1 MHNIDKLLDKCE
13 SMTLLCT
20 KASSH
25 WSFVKF
31 CFNIPL
37 VLTSSTMC
45 IINSISEDANAIKI
59 PNIIVNAVS
68 VLIMSLTNS
77 IKASEKFEIFK
88 KLSQQFML
96 LSQEIEACDGA
107 VSKETYNILSLKYDN
122 LIQDCS
128 FEEIPVK
135 YKIEVAKCFSD
146 ADRHIP
152 IQLNGIIGNTNITK
166 RLSGG
171 KKDAMLSQLPHLS
184 QLSQLSQASQL
195 SLIGQSEQA
204 AQAAQ
209 AAQMI
214 AQGASLVNISTV
226 PPKNDLTTTTATGAD
241 TKIYGAGENV

>member
-31 CFNIPL
+31 CFAIPL

-88 KLSQQFML
+88 KLSQQFMM
-96 LSQEIEACDGA
+96 LSQEIEACDTN
-107 VSKETYNILSLKYDN
+107 VSKENFNILSLKYDN
-122 LIQDCS
+122 LIQDCA

-135 YKIEVAKCFSD
+135 YKIQVATCFSE
-146 ADRHIP
+146 ANRFIP
-152 IQLNGIIGNTNITK
+152 IQLNGIIGNTSNIK
-166 RLSGG
+166 RISP
-171 KKDAMLSQLPHLS
+171 KRTH
-184 QLSQLSQASQL
+184 
-195 SLIGQSEQA
+195 E
-204 AQAAQ
+204 
-209 AAQMI
+209 
-214 AQGASLVNISTV
+214 ASLVNISNI
-226 PPKNDLTTTTATGAD
+226 PPSELKPTENPE
-241 TKIYGAGENV
+241 KIKGFGESV

>member
-1 MHNIDKLLDKCE
+1 MHNIEKLLDKCE

-25 WSFVKF
+25 WSFIKF
-31 CFNIPL
+31 CFAIPL

-45 IINSISEDANAIKI
+45 IINSISEDANSIKI

-96 LSQEIEACDGA
+96 LSQEIEACDGT
-107 VSKETYNILSLKYDN
+107 VSKETYNLLSLKYDN

-135 YKIEVAKCFSD
+135 FKIEVAKCFTD
-146 ADRHIP
+146 ADRYIP
-152 IQLNGIIGNTNITK
+152 IQLNGIIGNANVNK

-171 KKDAMLSQLPHLS
+171 KKDIS
-184 QLSQLSQASQL
+184 
-195 SLIGQSEQA
+195 
-204 AQAAQ
+204 
-209 AAQMI
+209 
-214 AQGASLVNISTV
+214 GATLVNISTA
-226 PPKNDLTTTTATGAD
+226 PPKELKSED
-241 TKIYGAGENV
+241 TEKVYGSGENV